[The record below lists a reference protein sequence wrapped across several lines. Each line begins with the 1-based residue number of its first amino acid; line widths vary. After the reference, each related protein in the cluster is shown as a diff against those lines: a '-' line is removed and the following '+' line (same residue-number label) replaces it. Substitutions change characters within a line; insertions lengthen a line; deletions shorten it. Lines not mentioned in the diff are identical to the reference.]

1 MITGLLS
8 ARAPS
13 TAPGTPVY
21 LTGTFLS
28 PGSPVG
34 GWCQLI
40 LSPQYP
46 FGLKAYALYFISLML
61 AECDPPPG
69 TLICLGFEESSQY
82 ENRGCCWLRA
92 LGFYQIF
99 DWHFFLIP
107 SLCSKILLIVYWAQ
121 YTYRSTNCFHFLVC
135 VPCCLHPFTPGYK
148 FSSHQWW
155 FLFGFSVQ
163 VLKLEVV
170 FSPQAC
176 IISP

>member
-28 PGSPVG
+28 PGSPVV

-61 AECDPPPG
+61 AECDPPPLRPRHTNLPGIWRVLSVWKPWLLLIEG
-69 TLICLGFEESSQY
+69 TWLLSDFWLALLSYSFTLFKDPINCILGSQIWY
-82 ENRGCCWLRA
+82 LQVHKLFPL
-92 LGFYQIF
+92 LG
-99 DWHFFLIP
+99 
-107 SLCSKILLIVYWAQ
+107 LCSLLFASI
-121 YTYRSTNCFHFLVC
+121 
-135 VPCCLHPFTPGYK
+135 HPR
-148 FSSHQWW
+148 
-155 FLFGFSVQ
+155 
-163 VLKLEVV
+163 
-170 FSPQAC
+170 
-176 IISP
+176 I